1 MRRILEV
8 VPDAKKAF
16 WIYACLIETVLPVN
30 FFSHTLYPQTLLKF
44 TEMILKGSDKEFFT
58 EMGDSIKLFCL
69 KSFYSLFTNMMKNQ
83 EIAYTILD
91 LLFLYGDPIN
101 SRSFFD
107 EESDFPQE
115 GENVPL
121 NTSQM
126 GPL

>member
-1 MRRILEV
+1 
-8 VPDAKKAF
+8 
-16 WIYACLIETVLPVN
+16 
-30 FFSHTLYPQTLLKF
+30 
-44 TEMILKGSDKEFFT
+44 
-58 EMGDSIKLFCL
+58 MGDSIKLFCL
-69 KSFYSLFTNMMKNQ
+69 KSFYSLFINMMKNQ